1 MTVVEGNDPVDRH
14 VGSRIRVR
22 RKLLKFSQKDLA
34 ARLGLSYQQVQKYE
48 NGSNRVSASVLHR
61 MAHCLGVSILYF
73 FENAPEP
80 HPSQLSMPDDPLDK
94 PLAVEMMLQ
103 FNKIDDAHLRAALV
117 DLVRKMATDDDTEAD
132 EPPRAFS

>member
-1 MTVVEGNDPVDRH
+1 MTSGEGNDPVDRH
-14 VGSRIRVR
+14 VGSRIRIR

-73 FENAPEP
+73 FEGAPVP
-80 HPSQLSMPDDPLDK
+80 NPSALQAPADPMDK

-103 FNKIDDAHLRAALV
+103 FSRIDDAHLRAALV
-117 DLVRKMATDDDTEAD
+117 DLVRKMAADDGEAD
-132 EPPRAFS
+132 EPTHTFS

>member
-1 MTVVEGNDPVDRH
+1 MTTAEGNDPVDRH
-14 VGSRIRVR
+14 VGSRIRIR

-73 FENAPEP
+73 FEGAPTP
-80 HPSQLSMPDDPLDK
+80 NPSLLSAPDDPMDK

-103 FNKIDDAHLRAALV
+103 FNRIDDAHLRSALV
-117 DLVRKMATDDDTEAD
+117 DLVRKMAADDGEAEDTSHT
-132 EPPRAFS
+132 FS

>member
-1 MTVVEGNDPVDRH
+1 MTTAEGNDPVDRH
-14 VGSRIRVR
+14 VGSRIRIR

-73 FENAPEP
+73 FEGAPAP
-80 HPSQLSMPDDPLDK
+80 NPSLLGTPDDPMDK

-103 FNKIDDAHLRAALV
+103 FDRIDDAHLRSALV
-117 DLVRKMATDDDTEAD
+117 DLVRKMAADDGEAD
-132 EPPRAFS
+132 EASPTFS

>member
-1 MTVVEGNDPVDRH
+1 MTSGEGTDPVDRH
-14 VGSRIRVR
+14 VGSRIRIR

-73 FENAPEP
+73 FEGAPVLN
-80 HPSQLSMPDDPLDK
+80 PSAALKPDDPMDK
-94 PLAVEMMLQ
+94 PLAVEMMLH
-103 FNKIDDAHLRAALV
+103 FNRIDDAHLRAALV
-117 DLVRKMATDDDTEAD
+117 ELVRKMAADDPEAVD
-132 EPPRAFS
+132 PERPFN